1 MQDTIKTN
9 IDTLHA
15 NIGQLNNIEQPLF
28 IIPSSPDRD
37 TTILGFN
44 ASVVKML
51 NESIPPLVERK
62 SLFKE
67 KVFLNKELRV
77 INRQS
82 NYSDNWVYG
91 IILFVTILYLVLIKV
106 FSNKIGQVIKG
117 AFNQELLLVP
127 VIFLFVPI
135 MALLCYAPI
144 NQYNLFIYFTI
155 KSHFGIYMLIFLGVF
170 AFCFTKYI
178 LISFFG
184 TLFRTKT
191 ICSQYNAN
199 QLGFYLLDGIIL
211 IPILFLYYYLPN
223 DTHTITIIISL
234 IVICI
239 LLLIRLIKGLL
250 LVLNE
255 TKFSKFYLFFYLC
268 TIELLPLIIIYKS
281 LISY

>member
-15 NIGQLNNIEQPLF
+15 NVGQLNNIEQPLF
-28 IIPSSPDRD
+28 IIPYSPDRD

-44 ASVVKML
+44 GYVVKTL
-51 NESIPPLVERK
+51 NESLPPLAERK

-67 KVFLNKELRV
+67 KVFVNKELSV
-77 INRQS
+77 INRPN
-82 NYSDNWVYG
+82 NYSDSWIYG
-91 IILFVTILYLVLIKV
+91 IILFVTILYLILIKV
-106 FSNKIGQVIKG
+106 FSNKIVQVIKG
-117 AFNQELLLVP
+117 AFNQEVLLFP
-127 VIFLFVPI
+127 VIFLFVPV

-144 NQYNLFIYFTI
+144 SQYNYFMYFPI
-155 KSHFGIYMLIFLGVF
+155 ASHFGVYMLIFLGVF

-178 LISFFG
+178 LIFFFG
-184 TLFRTKT
+184 ALFRTKT

-211 IPILFLYYYLPN
+211 IPIIFLYYYLPN
-223 DTHTITIIISL
+223 DTHNTALIISL
-234 IVICI
+234 IVLCI
-239 LLLIRLIKGLL
+239 LLLIRLIKGLII
-250 LVLNE
+250 VLNG

-268 TIELLPLIIIYKS
+268 TVELLPLIIIYKS